1 MRGRLLLTDTGLRY
15 AFSTPRHAMMSSET
29 VKCIHCILEGRP
41 ILKQNLKKN
50 HFISG
55 YVHLRSLERQTT
67 LSVVMSYDE
76 LKYLPLALLFN

>member
-41 ILKQNLKKN
+41 ILKQN
-50 HFISG
+50 
-55 YVHLRSLERQTT
+55 
-67 LSVVMSYDE
+67 
-76 LKYLPLALLFN
+76 